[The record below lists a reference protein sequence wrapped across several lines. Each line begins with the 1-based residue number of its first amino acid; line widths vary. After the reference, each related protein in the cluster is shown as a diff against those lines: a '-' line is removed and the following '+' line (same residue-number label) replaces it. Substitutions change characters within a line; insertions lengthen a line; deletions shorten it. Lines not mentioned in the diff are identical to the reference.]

1 MRRSIVGR
9 PWGFVLGGALALG
22 LVTAVVGAPVVGSG
36 PFSMPSAGTPP
47 KDIWTGPSS
56 TRAGARVKTTSG
68 TVRVEGT
75 VSGSVRP
82 LGQVSAG
89 VDCVFEGNYDKI
101 AIVGV
106 TFPAAG
112 EFEVRAPTDDTK
124 GGDRL
129 IGGGSITFPSSGG
142 AVGIYASDATMRR
155 LATARATGGSVS
167 LRATRTGADLV
178 AVDNGDWS
186 LAILS
191 ATTGFFLASPA
202 GATGTW
208 EIHDVRTACGPFQGN
223 ASGVGG
229 DVDRVSLDGACPVR
243 LTLYNPGPANVTLT
257 YQTAGMEVVTEAV
270 APSTT
275 AAAAGAL
282 TRFEWTYADP
292 TPNRVTTV
300 TVNATIQ

>member
-1 MRRSIVGR
+1 MRARHHLNR
-9 PWGFVLGGALALG
+9 RA
-22 LVTAVVGAPVVGSG
+22 
-36 PFSMPSAGTPP
+36 SASSSR
-47 KDIWTGPSS
+47 WTGWRSRKLS
-56 TRAGARVKTTSG
+56 R
-68 TVRVEGT
+68 
-75 VSGSVRP
+75 
-82 LGQVSAG
+82 
-89 VDCVFEGNYDKI
+89 N
-101 AIVGV
+101 
-106 TFPAAG
+106 
-112 EFEVRAPTDDTK
+112 
-124 GGDRL
+124 
-129 IGGGSITFPSSGG
+129 SGG
-142 AVGIYASDATMRR
+142 TWRAATSSSHASPRSATE
-155 LATARATGGSVS
+155 RASPASPACRSTTTGGSVS